1 MNFFPGE
8 ITGMLGEYEKDHH
21 TGMFPQAVA
30 EEICAYTSGY
40 PVLVSGICKYID
52 EGISNPDCLGAVKR
66 DREHGTARQV
76 LFCP

>member
-1 MNFFPGE
+1 
-8 ITGMLGEYEKDHH
+8 MLGEYEKDHH

-52 EGISNPDCLGAVKR
+52 EDISNGLQTASLRRGAR
-66 DREHGTARQV
+66 T
-76 LFCP
+76 